1 MQLKNYQRLLIL
13 SLFTFPAWANL
24 VQNPGFETG
33 DLTSWT
39 ANSISNNPW
48 AVTAGGPTIGGFS
61 ASTGCVGDSCIN
73 GTSAQQASLSQTITT
88 VSGQNYVLG
97 FFFKPNAGTPN
108 ELKVLF
114 GNTVAFDLV
123 NTAGTS
129 ALVAYSTTVAATS
142 NSTTLTFL
150 GRQDPGFDRLDDV
163 SVNATGT
170 STPEPST
177 LLLVG
182 GLLPLAAAFRRRM
195 L

>member
-33 DLTSWT
+33 DFTFWT
-39 ANSISNNPW
+39 ANSTSDSPW
-48 AVTAGGPTIGGFS
+48 FVTAFGPTIGGFS
-61 ASTGCVGDSCIN
+61 ASTGCTGDTCIN

-97 FFFKPNAGTPN
+97 FFFQTQGTPN

-123 NTAGTS
+123 DTPGTG